1 MFLIMIGFSVELPIL
16 IGWAGSNL
24 RGRKEKVVAYATL
37 IGGSQLGNLVS
48 ANVFLATQE
57 RCGFRTGMATGVGV
71 GMLGVLALS
80 AFGAGLWLE
89 NKGLERREGDYERFR
104 NVL

>member
-1 MFLIMIGFSVELPIL
+1 MIGFSIELPIL

-24 RGRKEKVVAYATL
+24 KGRKEKIVAYATL

-48 ANVFLATQE
+48 ANVFFARQE
-57 RCGFRTGMATGVGV
+57 KCGFRTGMWTGVGV
-71 GMLGVLALS
+71 GNLGVLAVC
-80 AFGAGLWLE
+80 AFAAGLWWE
-89 NKGLERREGDYERFR
+89 NRRLGKKEGNSEERRIQ